1 VRLRQQRLLVRRLR
15 GLADDSAAMP
25 VGRGDE
31 ARGYVVAEK
40 GDGGGVGA
48 VGDRQRPAV
57 VAAVLRVAERRIGA
71 EADARQIDGILRAEA
86 GNCLH

>member
-31 ARGYVVAEK
+31 ARGNVIAEK

-48 VGDRQRPAV
+48 VAF
-57 VAAVLRVAERRIGA
+57 
-71 EADARQIDGILRAEA
+71 
-86 GNCLH
+86 

>member
-1 VRLRQQRLLVRRLR
+1 MGLGPDGASKVRQTLSRVRLRQQRLLVRRLR

-31 ARGYVVAEK
+31 ARGNVIAEK

-48 VGDRQRPAV
+48 VGGRLPRPFLGVLPPRRQYG
-57 VAAVLRVAERRIGA
+57 RRG
-71 EADARQIDGILRAEA
+71 R
-86 GNCLH
+86 